1 VVDLEEQCPLCRG
14 RGLLVR
20 GDTAVP
26 CACAGR
32 GRGPG
37 SLPPRLAL
45 CTLDRFSLGYYAR
58 DRKDPD
64 RGTSYYELA
73 RVARTAAEQFIQDFP
88 GRSRVDGLLFTGG
101 VGSGKTFLAGA
112 VANALLAGG
121 ARVSFIVVPDL
132 LDMLR
137 ASYDAPRDQGWAAQ
151 GLWDAARETPLLI
164 LDDLGAHNYTE
175 WTLNRLYSLVNYR
188 FNHLLPLVVTTNISL
203 EDMQGYLGERTT
215 SRLIQ
220 MCRIYRLLVETDIRL
235 LVGTQAA
242 RS

>member
-1 VVDLEEQCPLCRG
+1 LGEQCALCGG

-26 CACAGR
+26 CACAGK
-32 GRGPG
+32 GKGPG
-37 SLPPRLAL
+37 SLPPRLSG
-45 CTLDRFSLGYYAR
+45 CTFDSFSLGYYAKE
-58 DRKDPD
+58 RKDPG
-64 RGTSYYELA
+64 RSYYELA
-73 RVARTAAEQFIQDFP
+73 GAALEAARRFARDFP
-88 GRSRVDGLLFTGG
+88 GQPQVDGLLFTGG
-101 VGSGKTFLAGA
+101 VGSGKTLLAGA
-112 VANALLAGG
+112 VANALQARG
-121 ARVSFIVVPDL
+121 ARVSFVVVPDL
-132 LDMLR
+132 LDLLR
-137 ASYDAPRDQGWAAQ
+137 ASYDAPRDLGASAHD
-151 GLWDAARETPLLI
+151 LWEAAREAPLLI

-235 LVGTQAA
+235 LVRGSQGA
-242 RS
+242 R